1 MKSTVFYRIA
11 SVLLAIF
18 AVLHT
23 IGFRQTD
30 PTWIVD
36 ALLRSMQSIHFAVQG
51 FSRSYWDFF
60 VGFGLFVTVFLLFAA
75 ILAWQLSRLPAESLV
90 RMSGIAWAFAI
101 CFAAITVLTWG
112 FFFIAPLVISILITA
127 CLVAAAWLL
136 PHAQRH

>member
-30 PTWIVD
+30 PTWNVD